1 MATVS
6 HYWRSTVGRKFIM
19 AISGIALILYLIVH
33 LAGNLMLFIPD
44 GGQTYNRYSYFLH
57 QMGPVLTVF
66 RVLLAAAFLFH
77 IATAIRVYAENR
89 RGRST
94 RYAVYASKGG
104 PSKLSASSRY
114 MASTG
119 LILLIFVPIHVWMFT
134 LAPHGDAVVGGVVV
148 RDVYGTVVPA
158 FKNPWIAFGYS
169 ATMALLWM
177 HLRHGFWSALQS
189 LGALKPRLTHAIYA
203 FGLTFS
209 ILLAGGF
216 LILPLYVFFF
226 VPYP

>member
-1 MATVS
+1 MATVGK
-6 HYWRSTVGRKFIM
+6 YWRSTVGRKFIM
-19 AISGIALILYLIVH
+19 AFSGIALMIYLVIH

-44 GGQTYNRYSYFLH
+44 GGRTFNYYSYLLH
-57 QMGPVLTVF
+57 QMGPVLNVF

-77 IATAIRVYAENR
+77 IITAINVYVQNR

-114 MASTG
+114 MATTG

-134 LAPHGDAVVGGVVV
+134 LGPYYETVQNGVVL
-148 RDVYGTVVPA
+148 RDLYRVVVPS
-158 FKNPWIAFGYS
+158 FKNPWIAGGYVV
-169 ATMALLWM
+169 TMALLWM

-189 LGALKPRLTHAIYA
+189 LGALRPRWTHAIYTL
-203 FGLTFS
+203 GLAFS

-216 LILPLYVFFF
+216 LILPLHVLFF